1 METIPIKMNKISKYH
16 ICNTN
21 FPVPGILY
29 PKIYF
34 IYKSRNPISIK
45 LGETVSDL
53 EILNSKIFQFIFA
66 SYLSNVT

>member
-1 METIPIKMNKISKYH
+1 METFPIKMDKIS

-34 IYKSRNPISIK
+34 IYKPRNPISIK
-45 LGETVSDL
+45 LGETVSNL
-53 EILNSKIFQFIFA
+53 EIDSTIF
-66 SYLSNVT
+66 